1 MTTSGQQITEAKY
14 INEVGFNIFIDGK
27 ALTQLNKPDTCKVYI
42 DHYGS
47 IIEHYYEDESL
58 FPKYYEDDY
67 LFNDYPD
74 RLDAYEGDYSNLWN
88 TD

>member
-42 DHYGS
+42 DHYGN

-58 FPKYYEDDY
+58 FLNIMKTIIHLMIIP
-67 LFNDYPD
+67 
-74 RLDAYEGDYSNLWN
+74 